1 MSIPSKLADDLGF
14 CSPSLVTYN
23 TKQLPQLS
31 FGRMIGYYTRDFRAH
46 DAEAAVDYLALMCLN
61 ADLPGQLGKSQAD
74 LCHEALRELVLETR
88 EFARL
93 LGDIRSDGSR
103 IKGAIEDRLEIIA
116 LENEEEFMRTVT
128 IQAASVADDSG
139 RVADAVLLYHLAED
153 YDNVVEILCRAL
165 SEAQSIDLAAEPA
178 RLQPLK
184 PRTSDQEQQKQQDSS
199 SSLSL
204 TSVDDPHTLA
214 RNIMYLYKSRALYYS
229 KIKPANRDTLNILLD
244 LGKVRSL
251 ILAGEWSGAYEV
263 GFPRIAIYTV
273 NTRNHC

>member
-1 MSIPSKLADDLGF
+1 
-14 CSPSLVTYN
+14 
-23 TKQLPQLS
+23 
-31 FGRMIGYYTRDFRAH
+31 MIGYYTRDFRASN
-46 DAEAAVDYLALMCLN
+46 AEAAVDYLALICLN
-61 ADLPGQLGKSQAD
+61 ADLPGQIGKSQAD

-103 IKGAIEDRLEIIA
+103 IKGVIQDRLEIIA
-116 LENEEEFMRTVT
+116 LKNEQTFMKTVT
-128 IQAASVADDSG
+128 VQAASVADDNG

-165 SEAQSIDLAAEPA
+165 SEAQSVDLAAEPS

-184 PRTSDQEQQKQQDSS
+184 PRTTGQEQQQQQDPG

-204 TSVDDPHTLA
+204 TAVDDPHILA
-214 RNIMYLYKSRALYYS
+214 HNILDLYRSRALYYS

-244 LGKVRSL
+244 LGKARSLLLASDWSAAYEVRSL
-251 ILAGEWSGAYEV
+251 ASPFLCKHVPDMLTW
-263 GFPRIAIYTV
+263 
-273 NTRNHC
+273 

>member
-1 MSIPSKLADDLGF
+1 M
-14 CSPSLVTYN
+14 TYN

-31 FGRMIGYYTRDFRAH
+31 FGRMIGYYTRDFRAR
-46 DAEAAVDYLALMCLN
+46 DAEAAVDYLALICLN
-61 ADLPGQLGKSQAD
+61 ADLPGQIGKSQAD

-184 PRTSDQEQQKQQDSS
+184 PRATEQQQQQDSS

-244 LGKVRSL
+244 LGRARSL

-273 NTRNHC
+273 SILEHR